1 MKKKMHLLFIAVML
15 MVLTAC
21 GTGQTQEESEMP
33 DEHEIAES
41 ESGTD
46 RAESGT
52 EESAENAYTA
62 DHKYEK
68 ITVSYSEAVE
78 GFSFRK
84 DMEKTQTDYAVYYFD
99 ASIDKRERN
108 ACIETTDRML
118 SCIDAA
124 RSDPEI
130 VVLEEEFYDGVSVSG
145 NRLYLPPQPWDSVDY
160 LAKVLLAGYGE
171 WGNYGLAYGYAD
183 YLCQKAGLDNGEI
196 DSAVQDTGSLLT
208 VSAPELYDLNLLC
221 FDEKFVLP
229 EDVEASKNNARL
241 LVEDYLSSHS
251 EAEFVELLSAS
262 GTEEGMEQAKEAMEA
277 IYAEKGVECDLTEIR
292 YQLGGVAFD
301 YGAACQYAR
310 FYIMKDWQ
318 DETWEDNPMV
328 PERFLHEDYEE
339 VREFFECN
347 SRQMRQYQEFFDFDS
362 YNNDLPILFTNNT
375 EIRGAGVSYYLCDK
389 HTIHVKSVVDL
400 MHEYIHSVTYGHIE
414 WDTLWKIEG
423 LANYFSIQYNL
434 YTYDYLNNSWNGDSM
449 KWVQEYIAAIGRP
462 IDIQTDSHELSNILV
477 HARGYKDPNSSYG
490 AGASFIGYLVEQYG
504 EQAVIAYLC
513 DDNEY
518 NAEWGKSY
526 EELVQDWN
534 QYIEENYSQYSM
546 NSMQWQ

>member
-1 MKKKMHLLFIAVML
+1 ML
-15 MVLTAC
+15 LTAC

-33 DEHEIAES
+33 DEHEIT
-41 ESGTD
+41 ESGSGT
-46 RAESGT
+46 AGTKSGT
-52 EESAENAYTA
+52 EERAESAYTA

-99 ASIDKRERN
+99 ASIDNRERN
-108 ACIETTDRML
+108 ACIEATDRML

-124 RSDPEI
+124 RPAPEI

-145 NRLYLPPQPWDSVDY
+145 NRLYLSPQPWDSVDY

-183 YLCQKAGLDNGEI
+183 YLCQKAGLDNGEKNP
-196 DSAVQDTGSLLT
+196 AVQDTGSLLT

-221 FDEKFVLP
+221 FDEKFVTS

-241 LVEDYLSSHS
+241 LVADYLSSHS
-251 EAEFVELLSAS
+251 EAEFLELLSAS

-277 IYAEKGVECDLTEIR
+277 FYTEKGVECDLTEIR

-318 DETWEDNPMV
+318 DETWEENPMV
-328 PERFLHEDYEE
+328 SERFLHEDYEE

-347 SRQMRQYQEFFDFDS
+347 SQQMRQYQEFFDFDS

-375 EIRGAGVSYYLCDK
+375 QIRGAGVSYYLCDK

-423 LANYFSIQYNL
+423 LAYYFSTQYNL
-434 YTYDYLNNSWNGDSM
+434 YAYDYLNNTWNGESM

-490 AGASFIGYLVEQYG
+490 AGASFIGYLAEQYG
-504 EQAVIAYLC
+504 EQAVIAYIC
-513 DDNEY
+513 SDSEY
-518 NAEWGKSY
+518 NAEWCKSY

-534 QYIEENYSQYSM
+534 RYIEENYSQYSI
-546 NSMQWQ
+546 NAGQ